1 MTRPDG
7 IPFGDPRHPY
17 RQTTEMARKAAQA
30 NKGKTPWR
38 KWQETHPRKR
48 QNDKVNP

>member
-1 MTRPDG
+1 MTERRAPSTPG

-17 RQTTEMARKAAQA
+17 RQTTEMATKAAQA

-38 KWQETHPRKR
+38 KGNWQLSKKKP
-48 QNDKVNP
+48 